1 MDTHVVKV
9 CSKAFRGLHTIR
21 QIRKFLSEESTKTLV
36 HAFVTSHLHLIAIL
50 LYMAYL
56 NIRVTGY
63 RRSLML
69 LLGGFVLSRSLT
81 ISLLFLIKLHWLPVY
96 SQI

>member
-36 HAFVTSHLHLIAIL
+36 HAFVRSHLHLIAIL

-56 NIRVTGY
+56 NNRVTGY

-81 ISLLFLIKLHWLPVY
+81 ISLLF
-96 SQI
+96 

>member
-36 HAFVTSHLHLIAIL
+36 HAFVKSHLHRCNSL
-50 LYMAYL
+50 LYGMPEYQCDRLQKIL
-56 NIRVTGY
+56 NAAAQVICVIPKFDHIT
-63 RRSLML
+63 
-69 LLGGFVLSRSLT
+69 
-81 ISLLFLIKLHWLPVY
+81 LFCN
-96 SQI
+96 